1 MLALVAMLH
10 LHVGLHRGHASHR
23 ESVGAAG
30 QAHPVVFADVV
41 VQCLIVR
48 GPKGAQRAEVC
59 INQTTLQL
67 HLCPA

>member
-1 MLALVAMLH
+1 M
-10 LHVGLHRGHASHR
+10 
-23 ESVGAAG
+23 AG
-30 QAHPVVFADVV
+30 QAHPVVFADVD
-41 VQCLIVR
+41 VQRLIIR